1 MAIFNSYVSYQ
12 RVSLYSVYSLSIAP
26 TNPPAKV
33 GHSTTQ
39 SPPLIAAWW
48 FQLVDVG
55 RSPRVWCLKSTRFWF
70 PLPTSRISGLAV
82 DLSFSCH
89 PRHRSCGRPVVSSQK
104 MIKMVTWSG
113 IPWKKSSGVIG
124 YTQEWWQTTHCFPD
138 FYYDQELGWCGLC
151 QFHFLVA
158 TSPSLMDKNP

>member
-1 MAIFNSYVSYQ
+1 MLVYQ

-55 RSPRVWCLKSTRFWF
+55 RSPRVWCLKSTRFWY

-113 IPWKKSSGVIG
+113 IPWKKVIRVIRSN
-124 YTQEWWQTTHCFPD
+124 WTHAV
-138 FYYDQELGWCGLC
+138 LGGKPLIA
-151 QFHFLVA
+151 FRIFTMTNNLDVGFA
-158 TSPSLMDKNP
+158 NSIF